1 MNLQGKNPMSVVI
14 HKMVLEGTSRMVSLY
29 LISKSSSVMSCLVLE
44 NDQRVMVLVLP
55 VEMIPA
61 LLLMT
66 T

>member
-14 HKMVLEGTSRMVSLY
+14 HKMVLEGTSRRVSLY
-29 LISKSSSVMSCLVLE
+29 LISKSSSVMPCLVLE

>member
-14 HKMVLEGTSRMVSLY
+14 HKMVLEGTSRRVSLY
-29 LISKSSSVMSCLVLE
+29 LIPKSSSVMSCLVLE
-44 NDQRVMVLVLP
+44 NDQKVMVLVLP

>member
-14 HKMVLEGTSRMVSLY
+14 HKMVLEGTSRRVSLY